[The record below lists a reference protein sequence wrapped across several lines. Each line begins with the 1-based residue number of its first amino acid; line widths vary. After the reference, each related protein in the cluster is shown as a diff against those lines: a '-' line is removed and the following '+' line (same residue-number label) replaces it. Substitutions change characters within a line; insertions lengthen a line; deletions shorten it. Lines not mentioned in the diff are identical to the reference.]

1 MSQVDLL
8 IHNAAQLVTCA
19 APAGGPVR
27 GKALLDPGIVPDGAI
42 AIHDGSIVGVGT
54 SADIVSK
61 FSAATSIDARRC
73 VVCPGFVDAHTH
85 IVYSGD
91 RVAEFEMRMQG
102 AAYLEILAAGGGII
116 STTRQVR
123 QASVAELVEQTLPRL
138 ETMLRHGTTVVEV
151 KTGYG
156 LDTASEL
163 KMLDAIEEL
172 THRQPLTLVPTFLA
186 AHAVPPEFS
195 GRADDYVD
203 LIVAG
208 MIPQA
213 AEWYRSS
220 SFAAQNI
227 PFFIDVFC
235 EKNAFSLEQSR
246 RVLEAG
252 VKHGM
257 RVKAHVDEF
266 VNLGGS
272 LMASAL
278 GAVSIDHLDATTPEQ
293 TAEIARSSTVCVA
306 IPAVNFHLGNPHYA
320 NARAMI
326 DVGAAVA
333 LATDFNPGSA
343 PCPSMQFVMALA
355 CRYQRLLPAEAL
367 LASTINAAYAVG
379 LGNVC
384 GSLESGKWADVL
396 IVDAPDYRHLA
407 YQFGGNQIRQVIK
420 KGCAIGRLRSPCR
433 R

>member
-1 MSQVDLL
+1 MSHIDLL
-8 IHNAAQLVTCA
+8 IHNAAQLVTCVA
-19 APAGGPVR
+19 QSGGPVR
-27 GKALLDPGIVPDGAI
+27 GKAMLDPGIVSDGAI
-42 AIHDGSIVGVGT
+42 AIHKGSIIAVGRSG
-54 SADIVSK
+54 DITPN
-61 FSAATSIDARRC
+61 FTAAVSIDARGR

-85 IVYSGD
+85 IVYAGD
-91 RVAEFEMRMQG
+91 RVGEFEMRIQG
-102 AAYLEILAAGGGII
+102 AAYLEILAAGGGIV

-123 QASVAELVEQTLPRL
+123 QASVADLVEQTLPRL
-138 ETMLRHGTTVVEV
+138 ETMLRHGATTVEI

-163 KMLDAIEEL
+163 KILHAIEEL
-172 THRQPLTLVPTFLA
+172 ARRQPVTLVPTFLA

-203 LIVAG
+203 LVIDS
-208 MIPQA
+208 MIPPA
-213 AEWYRSS
+213 ADWYQSS
-220 SFAAQNI
+220 SFAAQTI

-235 EKNAFSLEQSR
+235 EKNAFSLDQSR

-278 GAVSIDHLDATTPEQ
+278 GAVSIDHLDATTSEQ
-293 TAEIARSSTVCVA
+293 IAEIAGSSTVCVA

-320 NARAMI
+320 NARGMI
-326 DVGAAVA
+326 DAGAAVA

-343 PCPSMQFVMALA
+343 PCPSIQFVMALA
-355 CRYQRLLPAEAL
+355 CRYQRMLPAEAL
-367 LASTINAAYAVG
+367 LASTINGAYAVG

-384 GSLESGKWADVL
+384 GSLEPGKWADVL
-396 IVDAPDYRHLA
+396 IVDAADYRHLT
-407 YQFGGNQIRQVIK
+407 YQFGGNLVRQVIR
-420 KGCAIGRLRSPCR
+420 KGHIVWSRN
-433 R
+433 

>member
-1 MSQVDLL
+1 MSHVDLL

-27 GKALLDPGIVPDGAI
+27 GKAMLNPGIVADGAI
-42 AIHDGSIVGVGT
+42 AIHDGSIVALGT
-54 SADIVSK
+54 SADIVPN
-61 FSAATSIDARRC
+61 FTAAVSIDATRR

-85 IVYSGD
+85 IVYAGD
-91 RVAEFEMRMQG
+91 RVAEFEMRIQG
-102 AAYLEILAAGGGII
+102 AAYLDILAAGGGII
-116 STTRQVR
+116 CTTRHVR
-123 QASVAELVEQTLPRL
+123 QASVANLVEQTLPRL
-138 ETMLRHGTTVVEV
+138 ETMLRHGTTVVEI

-163 KMLDAIEEL
+163 KMLKAIEEL
-172 THRQPLTLVPTFLA
+172 AHRQPLTLVPTFLA
-186 AHAVPPEFS
+186 AHAFPPEFS
-195 GRADDYVD
+195 GRADNYVD
-203 LIVAG
+203 LIVAE

-213 AEWYRSS
+213 ADWYRSS
-220 SFAAQNI
+220 SFAAHNI
-227 PFFIDVFC
+227 PFFVDVFC
-235 EKNAFSLEQSR
+235 EKKAFSLEQSG

-293 TAEIARSSTVCVA
+293 IAEIARRSTVCVA

-326 DVGAAVA
+326 DTGAAVA

-367 LASTINAAYAVG
+367 VASTINAANAVG
-379 LGNVC
+379 LEDVC
-384 GSLESGKWADVL
+384 GSLEPGKWADIL
-396 IVDAPDYRHLA
+396 IVDAPDYRHLT
-407 YQFGGNQIRQVIK
+407 YQFGGNLIRQIIK
-420 KGCAIGRLRSPCR
+420 KGRVIGSETNPQ
-433 R
+433 